1 MMAGP
6 AWRDAADVVVIG
18 TGVAGLAAALA
29 ADRAGRSVVVLS
41 KAAQT
46 HVTATHY
53 AQGGIAVVLP
63 DNDDSVDAHVA
74 DTLAAGA
81 GLCDP
86 DAVYSIVADGYRAV
100 TDLVG
105 AGARLDES
113 VPGRWALTR
122 EGGHSRRRIVH
133 AGGDATGAEVQ
144 RALQDAAGM
153 LDIRTGHVALRVLHD
168 GTAVTGLLVVR
179 PDGCGIIS
187 APSVILATGGLGHL
201 YSATTNPA
209 GSTGDGIAL
218 GLWAGVAVSDLEF
231 IQFHPT
237 MLFAGR
243 AGGRRPLITEA
254 IRGEGAILVDRQ
266 GNSITAG
273 VHPMG
278 DLAPR
283 DVVAAAIDARLKATG
298 DPCVYLD
305 ARGIEG
311 FASRFPT
318 VTASCRAA
326 GIDPVRQ
333 PIPVVPGA
341 HYSCGGIVTDVYGQT
356 ELLGLYAAGEVAR
369 TGLHGA
375 NRLASNSLLEGLVVG
390 GRAGKAAA
398 AHAAAAGRSRA
409 TSSATWP
416 EPISYTALDRGDL
429 QRAMSRDAS
438 MYRAAAGL
446 HRLCDSLSGGTGSRR
461 GLSPRFRGRGAHAGR
476 AERDRRRL
484 GPHRKPWLPS
494 SRGVPVHRAGA
505 GTQHRGPGSRRRKC
519 GVCPGASGGVLM
531 GLSDWELA
539 AARAAIARGLDEDL
553 RYGPDVTTLATVPAS
568 ATTTASLVTRE
579 AGVVAGLDVA
589 LLTLNEVLGTN
600 GYRVL
605 DRVEDGA
612 RVPPGE
618 ALMTLEAQ
626 TRGLLTA
633 ERTMLNL
640 VGHLS
645 GIATATAAW
654 VDAVRGTKAKI
665 RDTRKTLPGLRALQK
680 YAVRTGGGVN
690 HRLGLGDAALIK
702 DNHVAAAGSVV
713 DALRAVRN
721 AAPDL
726 PCEVEVDSLEQLD
739 AVLPEK
745 PELILLDNFAVWQ
758 TQTAVQR
765 RDSRA
770 PTVMLESSGGL
781 SLQTAATYAETGVD
795 YLAVGALT
803 HSVRVLDIGL
813 DM

>member
-1 MMAGP
+1 
-6 AWRDAADVVVIG
+6 
-18 TGVAGLAAALA
+18 
-29 ADRAGRSVVVLS
+29 
-41 KAAQT
+41 
-46 HVTATHY
+46 
-53 AQGGIAVVLP
+53 
-63 DNDDSVDAHVA
+63 
-74 DTLAAGA
+74 
-81 GLCDP
+81 
-86 DAVYSIVADGYRAV
+86 
-100 TDLVG
+100 
-105 AGARLDES
+105 
-113 VPGRWALTR
+113 
-122 EGGHSRRRIVH
+122 
-133 AGGDATGAEVQ
+133 
-144 RALQDAAGM
+144 
-153 LDIRTGHVALRVLHD
+153 
-168 GTAVTGLLVVR
+168 
-179 PDGCGIIS
+179 
-187 APSVILATGGLGHL
+187 
-201 YSATTNPA
+201 
-209 GSTGDGIAL
+209 
-218 GLWAGVAVSDLEF
+218 
-231 IQFHPT
+231 
-237 MLFAGR
+237 
-243 AGGRRPLITEA
+243 
-254 IRGEGAILVDRQ
+254 
-266 GNSITAG
+266 
-273 VHPMG
+273 
-278 DLAPR
+278 
-283 DVVAAAIDARLKATG
+283 
-298 DPCVYLD
+298 
-305 ARGIEG
+305 
-311 FASRFPT
+311 
-318 VTASCRAA
+318 
-326 GIDPVRQ
+326 
-333 PIPVVPGA
+333 
-341 HYSCGGIVTDVYGQT
+341 
-356 ELLGLYAAGEVAR
+356 
-369 TGLHGA
+369 
-375 NRLASNSLLEGLVVG
+375 
-390 GRAGKAAA
+390 
-398 AHAAAAGRSRA
+398 
-409 TSSATWP
+409 
-416 EPISYTALDRGDL
+416 
-429 QRAMSRDAS
+429 
-438 MYRAAAGL
+438 
-446 HRLCDSLSGGTGSRR
+446 
-461 GLSPRFRGRGAHAGR
+461 
-476 AERDRRRL
+476 
-484 GPHRKPWLPS
+484 
-494 SRGVPVHRAGA
+494 
-505 GTQHRGPGSRRRKC
+505 
-519 GVCPGASGGVLM
+519 M

-680 YAVRTGGGVN
+680 YAVRTGAGVN